1 MGIMDFKFLLGV
13 ALMCILL
20 PLDALAQE
28 PPGTFVN
35 ECRDRHFWMKTKRSF
50 LIGGNFRFDIIDND
64 GIHTLDDSYAASCG
78 FTYSFNIQGDLIFRA
93 SFLACHVSSKND
105 AEFGLRFR
113 FVRIDQFGRE
123 TYYPFSMSCSTAQP
137 WYPREIVCEENYME
151 ISVRRNVPEIAHE
164 GIGTEDWPA
173 AVPAA
178 QEAFMSVWQVV
189 FHKTGQPAKPMDPSL
204 AHSRG
209 YRINSTSTRILFR
222 SPFNM
227 PESEMLTVNGIQVE
241 AIRATVFYKQRWM
254 VLLVDTSAAC
264 TKNNGT
270 FDGMNLAWVSPRVLS
285 PLVLH
290 IEKFQDKGISMGV
303 DGKLLDLATIRRRNY
318 DLKVNETFI
327 QISIPYGAEGGYLKS
342 RVINNQYNRVYAI
355 DLYLEHQWAD
365 DQWEATQHRS
375 FKPVR
380 TPFIAE
386 TPFVINNTIPE
397 EKVFT
402 VTLGIFNPDVELKNL
417 TINGVPLTL
426 PEAVN
431 QGIVVTEVQHPNG
444 TKSFVL
450 KVPFTH
456 PLIPQKYVGDGVRE
470 FTLNINYTLNIL
482 PENEPYF
489 HPATIV
495 CQVKDVILP
504 VIKGSCTENSI
515 VFEGTRGNMD
525 YFWVVYI
532 GKYQLTSEL
541 AGNRGYIFTNLT
553 KFIVEVPLFSVGCI
567 YEDISLR
574 GLSVRVELT
583 LRSAAT
589 LEVVLSSIQ
598 RCQFPTKQLLV
609 CMPNGVMTVVAVTME
624 PIPVVEPS
632 KTTLLDKSCKPK
644 EFDSTRALFT
654 FSVNT
659 CGTRSKIVGN
669 YLIYENEVVY
679 TRALFPPNA
688 PVITRD
694 SEYRLTIRCRY
705 PLNDTVKLLAE
716 RKAVPAPYSG
726 KGLGSLEF
734 NPYSQG
740 SGGSKKFGG
749 VLDLKARIAR
759 DVSYSQFYSAFPVSQ
774 SMLEPV
780 FLEVELLHAQ
790 NLSDQLILQD
800 CWATETPELDAS
812 PQWDLVTDSCL
823 TSGDSYK
830 TQFHPVS
837 ASTLTKSPHHLQRL
851 EVQAH
856 SEDQVLWKQVYL
868 HCLAVVCDSEK
879 AVACSKTCIA
889 GVKRSA
895 RSVELADSVKG
906 YISAGPVQIVPEG
919 GIAGVKAVGETPLVP
934 YIPVLGVA
942 VGVLLLVV
950 VVFAVKAMRC

>member
-1 MGIMDFKFLLGV
+1 
-13 ALMCILL
+13 
-20 PLDALAQE
+20 
-28 PPGTFVN
+28 
-35 ECRDRHFWMKTKRSF
+35 
-50 LIGGNFRFDIIDND
+50 
-64 GIHTLDDSYAASCG
+64 
-78 FTYSFNIQGDLIFRA
+78 
-93 SFLACHVSSKND
+93 
-105 AEFGLRFR
+105 
-113 FVRIDQFGRE
+113 
-123 TYYPFSMSCSTAQP
+123 MSCSTVQQ

-151 ISVRRNVPEIAHE
+151 ISVRRNVPEIAQE

-654 FSVNT
+654 FTVNT
-659 CGTRSKIVGN
+659 CGTRSKIVEN

-679 TRALFPPNA
+679 TRALFPANA

-705 PLNDTVKLLAE
+705 PLNDTMKLLAE

-726 KGLGSLEF
+726 SLEF
-734 NPYSQG
+734 YPYSSEQRG
-740 SGGSKKFGG
+740 PKARD
-749 VLDLKARIAR
+749 VLNLKARLAR
-759 DVSYSQFYSAFPVSQ
+759 DVTFSQFYREFPVSK
-774 SMLEPV
+774 SGLEPL
-780 FLEVELLHAQ
+780 FLEVVLLHHQ
-790 NLSDQLILQD
+790 NLADHLVLRD
-800 CWATETPELDAS
+800 CWATETPELDAT
-812 PQWDLVTDSCL
+812 PQWDLVTDGCL
-823 TSGDSYK
+823 VSGDSYK
-830 TQFHPVS
+830 TRFHPVS
-837 ASTLTKSPHHLQRL
+837 ASALTKSPHHLKRL
-851 EVQAH
+851 EVQAQSVANH
-856 SEDQVLWKQVYL
+856 ALWQQMYF
-868 HCLAVVCDSEK
+868 HCLAVVCASEK
-879 AVACSKTCIA
+879 AGVCNETCIA
-889 GVKRSA
+889 GDKRSA

-919 GIAGVKAVGETPLVP
+919 EVASVQAAGATPPLVP

-942 VGVLLLVV
+942 VGVLLLAV
-950 VVFAVKAMRC
+950 VVFAAKAMRCWVSV

>member
-1 MGIMDFKFLLGV
+1 
-13 ALMCILL
+13 
-20 PLDALAQE
+20 
-28 PPGTFVN
+28 
-35 ECRDRHFWMKTKRSF
+35 
-50 LIGGNFRFDIIDND
+50 
-64 GIHTLDDSYAASCG
+64 
-78 FTYSFNIQGDLIFRA
+78 
-93 SFLACHVSSKND
+93 
-105 AEFGLRFR
+105 
-113 FVRIDQFGRE
+113 
-123 TYYPFSMSCSTAQP
+123 
-137 WYPREIVCEENYME
+137 
-151 ISVRRNVPEIAHE
+151 
-164 GIGTEDWPA
+164 
-173 AVPAA
+173 
-178 QEAFMSVWQVV
+178 
-189 FHKTGQPAKPMDPSL
+189 
-204 AHSRG
+204 
-209 YRINSTSTRILFR
+209 
-222 SPFNM
+222 
-227 PESEMLTVNGIQVE
+227 
-241 AIRATVFYKQRWM
+241 
-254 VLLVDTSAAC
+254 
-264 TKNNGT
+264 T

-303 DGKLLDLATIRRRNY
+303 DGKLLDVATIRRRNY

-342 RVINNQYNRVYAI
+342 RVINNQYNRLYAI

-380 TPFIAE
+380 TLFIAE

-495 CQVKDVILP
+495 CRVKDVILP
-504 VIKGSCTENSI
+504 VIKGSCTENSV
-515 VFEGTRGNMD
+515 VFEGTHGNMD

-532 GKYQLTSEL
+532 GKHQLTSEL
-541 AGNRGYIFTNLT
+541 AANRGYIFTNLT
-553 KFIVEVPLFSVGCI
+553 KFIVEVPVFSVGCI
-567 YEDISLR
+567 CESR
-574 GLSVRVELT
+574 GLLVHGNLKLAQAS
-583 LRSAAT
+583 RSCFLMHCLNST
-589 LEVVLSSIQ
+589 PFLCS
-598 RCQFPTKQLLV
+598 V

-632 KTTLLDKSCKPK
+632 KTTLLDKTCKPK

-694 SEYRLTIRCRY
+694 SEYR
-705 PLNDTVKLLAE
+705 
-716 RKAVPAPYSG
+716 
-726 KGLGSLEF
+726 
-734 NPYSQG
+734 
-740 SGGSKKFGG
+740 
-749 VLDLKARIAR
+749 
-759 DVSYSQFYSAFPVSQ
+759 
-774 SMLEPV
+774 
-780 FLEVELLHAQ
+780 
-790 NLSDQLILQD
+790 
-800 CWATETPELDAS
+800 
-812 PQWDLVTDSCL
+812 
-823 TSGDSYK
+823 
-830 TQFHPVS
+830 
-837 ASTLTKSPHHLQRL
+837 
-851 EVQAH
+851 
-856 SEDQVLWKQVYL
+856 
-868 HCLAVVCDSEK
+868 
-879 AVACSKTCIA
+879 
-889 GVKRSA
+889 
-895 RSVELADSVKG
+895 
-906 YISAGPVQIVPEG
+906 
-919 GIAGVKAVGETPLVP
+919 
-934 YIPVLGVA
+934 
-942 VGVLLLVV
+942 
-950 VVFAVKAMRC
+950 